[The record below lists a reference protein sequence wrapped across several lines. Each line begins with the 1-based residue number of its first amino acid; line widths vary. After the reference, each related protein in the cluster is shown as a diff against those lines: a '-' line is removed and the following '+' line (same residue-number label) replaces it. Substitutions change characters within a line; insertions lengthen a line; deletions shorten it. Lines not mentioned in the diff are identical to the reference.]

1 MFRNCCGQLVC
12 TTKFSYYHKW
22 SISLSEVK
30 YEVTS
35 NLITIKMSIGL

>member
-1 MFRNCCGQLVC
+1 MFRNCYGQLVS
-12 TTKFSYYHKW
+12 TTKFCYYHKW

-30 YEVTS
+30 YDVTS

>member
-1 MFRNCCGQLVC
+1 MFRNCCGKLVS

-30 YEVTS
+30 YDVTS
-35 NLITIKMSIGL
+35 YLITIKMSIAL